1 MGAMSKR
8 IRSFQLVAVIAL
20 LSTLLPAASVLGG
33 AAPAPHPASHYGL
46 AQSTDGSYPSTVV
59 LQGEQ
64 FLFDRIVP
72 VDPQEL
78 VPLEEQG
85 DVTLYARSDAAPF
98 PAIYAV
104 LAGSPPGE
112 GVARYLPT
120 NTNSPDSL
128 CPAENAQVGSI
139 TSGDQ
144 SYAFAGI
151 ETDIPAEALVEVANA
166 DGQPVY
172 ADPDAAQPAPELLVA
187 SDQGLMRFILMT
199 ADGVPMPLAGS
210 VTFGDH
216 TYAFSADVTDSTD
229 PSTLAKIGCTGPFPA
244 YATIDAQ
251 TPTDTISIL
260 VNGRYLSFNATG
272 AASEATTTPEN
283 TVSTPESG
291 APAEATSPPITDTNA
306 SDTAATATSSTD
318 EAVGNEI
325 ADATPTTNGATGDQT
340 SGGTPTT
347 ENQDNGAGLAIE
359 LSENVGTSGQPE
371 GLPREIRVG
380 AEWFQFDRIVALS
393 AQGLAVV
400 AQQDAITVYASSDQE
415 PFDTIFLAIPNS
427 GDGSLARYLPER
439 TTTPDTACP
448 METASIG
455 LLQTGDASYAFAGI
469 ETDLSPDALQQI
481 GDSNGSTVYADPGV
495 GQPVPE
501 IFIAD
506 PSGLLRFMLL
516 NDQGLP
522 AALSQSLVVN
532 GAEYALVGD
541 VTDQT
546 DRSTLPKAGCAGPF
560 PVYASVDDAGGNVRP
575 TLRVGGRTP
584 LPVRSRRRLTS

>member
-1 MGAMSKR
+1 
-8 IRSFQLVAVIAL
+8 
-20 LSTLLPAASVLGG
+20 
-33 AAPAPHPASHYGL
+33 
-46 AQSTDGSYPSTVV
+46 
-59 LQGEQ
+59 
-64 FLFDRIVP
+64 
-72 VDPQEL
+72 
-78 VPLEEQG
+78 
-85 DVTLYARSDAAPF
+85 
-98 PAIYAV
+98 
-104 LAGSPPGE
+104 
-112 GVARYLPT
+112 
-120 NTNSPDSL
+120 
-128 CPAENAQVGSI
+128 
-139 TSGDQ
+139 
-144 SYAFAGI
+144 
-151 ETDIPAEALVEVANA
+151 
-166 DGQPVY
+166 
-172 ADPDAAQPAPELLVA
+172 
-187 SDQGLMRFILMT
+187 MRFILMN

-318 EAVGNEI
+318 ETVGNEI

-560 PVYASVDDAGGNVRP
+560 PVYASVDDAGGNVHQRFVLVDARLFLFEAGGASPVEGTPAEVAPTEAAVPPTGTPVPATPAPTRP
-575 TLRVGGRTP
+575 PSANRNPNQRRCSRP
-584 LPVRSRRRLTS
+584 KRKFYQPKHRSRLKRWFRPKL